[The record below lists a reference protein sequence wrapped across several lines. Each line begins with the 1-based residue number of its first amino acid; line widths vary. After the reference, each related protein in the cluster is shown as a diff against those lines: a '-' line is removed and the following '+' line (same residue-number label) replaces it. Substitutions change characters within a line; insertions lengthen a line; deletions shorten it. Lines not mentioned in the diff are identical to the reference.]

1 MPRFFFAA
9 GALSAGLAVLLGA
22 FGAHWLDL
30 THPETWTTAAGY
42 QMSHAVALLVLA
54 WAWTRWGGP
63 WIRAAGMLFIAGMVL
78 FSGSLYMLA
87 LTNITAVGVI
97 TPVGGLCLMA
107 GWGCLVA
114 AAVR

>member
-1 MPRFFFAA
+1 MARFFFVA

-22 FGAHWLDL
+22 FGAHWLNL
-30 THPETWTTAAGY
+30 ARPETWTTAAGY

-54 WAWTRWGGP
+54 WASAQWGGP
-63 WIRAAGMLFIAGMVL
+63 WIRAAGTLFIAGIVL
-78 FSGSLYMLA
+78 FSGSLYALA
-87 LTNITAVGVI
+87 LTDISALGAV
-97 TPVGGLCLMA
+97 TPVGGLCFIA